1 MTSNLLYFL
10 FYNQTLLNSKIIPS
24 QLSTIKKV
32 VITAAGRGSR
42 LFPLTKETPK
52 EMIPIYVKSSK
63 NAKPV
68 LKPIL
73 HVIFDSVYDT
83 DIREFCFV
91 VGRGK
96 RSIED
101 HFLISENE
109 KQETR
114 KNPEVKDY
122 FTKLNN
128 SQFTYVQQ
136 PYPKGFGD
144 AVLKARSFVNN
155 DSFLLHAGD
164 DAILSKKNDH
174 LQRLEKAFLKYDA
187 EAAILVKRIPDPR
200 AYGVIE
206 GIEITKKIFKVTNF
220 EEKPKK
226 PKSNLASIGIYLF
239 KPLIFEILKK
249 VKPDKNGEFQLA
261 DALKKLIKS
270 KLTTIAVELNENEK
284 RVDVGTPESYVN
296 CIRESYEFF
305 NK

>member
-1 MTSNLLYFL
+1 LP
-10 FYNQTLLNSKIIPS
+10 K
-24 QLSTIKKV
+24 IKKI
-32 VITAAGRGSR
+32 VITAAGKGTR

-52 EMIPIYVKSSK
+52 EMMPIYIKSSK
-63 NAKPV
+63 KAKPV

-73 HVIFDSVYDT
+73 HVIFDSAYDMG
-83 DIREFCFV
+83 IRDFCFV

-101 HFLISENE
+101 HFLISENGD
-109 KQETR
+109 QEIG
-114 KNPEVKDY
+114 KNPEMRNY
-122 FTKLNN
+122 FKKLQNC
-128 SQFTYVQQ
+128 SLTYVQQ
-136 PYPKGFGD
+136 PSPKGFGD

-164 DAILSKKNDH
+164 DAILSHKNDH

-206 GIEITKKIFKVTNF
+206 GTELEGKIFKVTNF
-220 EEKPKK
+220 KEKPKK

-239 KPLIFEILKK
+239 KPWIFEILKK
-249 VKPDKNGEFQLA
+249 TKPDKKGEVQLA
-261 DALKKLIKS
+261 DALKKIIKS
-270 KLTTIAVELNENEK
+270 DMTTIAVELNDDER